1 MAVKPIA
8 VQGLREFA
16 SALRR
21 MDAEA
26 PKALRTVANA
36 CADFLI
42 AKVRPKIPRITGAAR
57 GSLQARSTRTAVR
70 VGIGGKR
77 APYYPWLDFGGAVGP
92 KKATKRPFY
101 SDGRYL
107 YPTYHDEQAS
117 LERLLQ
123 DGIVDLAEDSGMEVS

>member
-21 MDAEA
+21 MDADA

-42 AKVRPKIPRITGAAR
+42 SKVRPKIPRRTGRAAA
-57 GSLQARSTRTAVR
+57 GLVARSTRTAVR
-70 VGIGGKR
+70 IAMGGKR
-77 APYYPWLDFGGAVGP
+77 APHLPWLDFGGSVGP
-92 KKATKRPFY
+92 KKSVHRPFY

-107 YPTYHDEQAS
+107 YPTYHDEQAN

-123 DGIVDLAEDSGMEVS
+123 DGIVDLAEDSGIEVS